1 MNNLERMMSRF
12 KNLTQTLRDDL
23 DHRYIYQKNKYIK
36 GRYDMM
42 ADLLEDIQDIIGDYQ
57 DGSSKDRSERQTNVL

>member
-1 MNNLERMMSRF
+1 MSNLERMMSRF
-12 KNLTQTLRDDL
+12 ENLTQTLRNDL

-42 ADLLEDIQDIIGDYQ
+42 ADLLEDIQDIIGDYK
-57 DGSSKDRSERQTNVL
+57 DGSSKDRSER